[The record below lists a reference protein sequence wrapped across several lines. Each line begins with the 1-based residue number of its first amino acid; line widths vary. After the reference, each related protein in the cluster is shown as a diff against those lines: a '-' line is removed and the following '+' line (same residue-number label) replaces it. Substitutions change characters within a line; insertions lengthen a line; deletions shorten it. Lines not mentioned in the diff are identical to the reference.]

1 MRSVKFSPLAFEE
14 FLSWRRDDPNIVQ
27 KILDLIEDVQ
37 QHPFEGLGKPE
48 PLKYELRGSWSRRIT
63 QEDRLVYEVKG
74 SDIFISKCRGHY
86 RKK

>member
-1 MRSVKFSPLAFEE
+1 VRSVKFSPLAFEE
-14 FLSWRRDDPNIVQ
+14 FLSWRRDDPTIAQ
-27 KILDLIEDVQ
+27 KILDLIEDMQ

-48 PLKYELRGSWSRRIT
+48 PLKYELKGSWSRRIT

-86 RKK
+86 GKK